1 MIKDYCNI
9 CLNVETKGTIYAAM
23 HPTKEILTNTT
34 QLNKFKEII
43 FELDQ
48 IIQHY
53 VIAILEF
60 YE

>member
-1 MIKDYCNI
+1 MIKDYCNV
-9 CLNVETKGTIYAAM
+9 CLNVETKIPFM
-23 HPTKEILTNTT
+23 LLCIPTKEILTNTT